1 MQGIAAILRDA
12 LAILDCDAPVAALR
26 LVRDI
31 AGLTLRFE
39 VGDEVFALAGGEQ
52 GLRFLAAEAAA
63 ADLNVRCDGA
73 TILALIEGKTRVM
86 DCVLRGALEIQG
98 DVALMP
104 ALSRASVSFAE
115 GAVRSRAMN
124 SLLEEF
130 RKQILRG

>member
-12 LAILDCDAPVAALR
+12 LAILERDAPVAALR
-26 LVRDI
+26 LVREI

-39 VGDEVFALAGGEQ
+39 VGDEVFALAGGER

-63 ADLNVRCDGA
+63 ADFNVHCDGA
-73 TILALIEGKTRVM
+73 TIMALIEGKTRVM
-86 DCVLRGALEIQG
+86 DCVLGGALEIQG

-104 ALSRASVSFAE
+104 ALSRASVAFAE

-130 RKQILRG
+130 RKHILRG